1 MKGGLW
7 NWLFERAVDAV
18 SAGETRLVGDRAP
31 SLDPQLPR
39 ASWQKRDPQRAQ
51 LFRDVRSG
59 SRITEALFPATHLER
74 PAEPRRAASPDRLSQ
89 EASAGGG
96 FVRDSDGQPR
106 PHYWGHRER
115 LRTRFL
121 AGGQESMPD
130 YELLELVLFNAIPR
144 IDVKPLAKR
153 LLKEF
158 DDLPGVVAASRHR
171 ILQVEGATDRVYL
184 QLRLLDAVAGRVAR
198 ARVIGREV
206 ISSWDALIGYC
217 RTVMARR
224 DVEEFRVLFLDRANT
239 LIADE
244 ALGRG
249 TVDHVPAYPR
259 EIARRALELNASAI
273 VLVHNHPSGDP
284 MASQDDIDTTHLI
297 IGACRAIAV
306 EVHDHVIVAA
316 EGETSMRMRGLI

>member
-1 MKGGLW
+1 MKGGVW
-7 NWLFERAVDAV
+7 NWLFE
-18 SAGETRLVGDRAP
+18 AGIDLVAAGGARRGRSGPGPAP
-31 SLDPQLPR
+31 EEARPVPTGRKGRS
-39 ASWQKRDPQRAQ
+39 
-51 LFRDVRSG
+51 FRDVRSG
-59 SRITEALFPATHLER
+59 SEGIGLQPPAGTVR
-74 PAEPRRAASPDRLSQ
+74 PYRPGFDRLSRQ
-89 EASAGGG
+89 SSAGGG
-96 FVRDSDGQPR
+96 YISDADGRKR

-121 AGGQESMPD
+121 AGGPEAMPD
-130 YELLELVLFNAIPR
+130 YEILELALFDAIPR

-153 LLKEF
+153 LLAEF
-158 DDLPGVVAASRHR
+158 DDLSGVVAASRHR
-171 ILQVEGATDRVYL
+171 LLKVEGATDRVHY

-198 ARVIGREV
+198 ARVVGREV
-206 ISSWDALIGYC
+206 ISSWDALISYC
-217 RTVMARR
+217 RTMMARR

-239 LIADE
+239 LIADD

-284 MASQDDIDTTHLI
+284 MASEEDIETTHLI
-297 IGACRAIAV
+297 IRACRAIDV

-316 EGETSMRMRGLI
+316 EGESSMRMRGLI